1 MEDPSLGNEGSQTS
15 PAVPAPPRKSGWRIA
30 AGILVSIVTLLV
42 TLVLGFLSLCFG
54 MMLKSSSGF
63 SSSDS
68 PWIFGL
74 FAVTILVPIGGTW
87 LAVRLFRGPKASR
100 VAGAGAMA
108 ASTAAAPVPV
118 TRTSAKEIEEQLAY
132 LRLVILVAILAH
144 AALLVLN
151 FSRYRNVAYRGWLLI
166 SIVNFV
172 LYQIPYAVVL
182 IGIRSRAQRWALSLA
197 LMFSILSLCFTT
209 FNLLFVFGPWRY
221 SGSLAPNPALYLL
234 GPVVNVVV
242 IVFAW
247 RAWWA
252 AGRGSDDAVQLVVWG
267 VASAVYLL
275 LLHGTSGLFYRL
287 VHF

>member
-1 MEDPSLGNEGSQTS
+1 
-15 PAVPAPPRKSGWRIA
+15 
-30 AGILVSIVTLLV
+30 
-42 TLVLGFLSLCFG
+42 
-54 MMLKSSSGF
+54 
-63 SSSDS
+63 
-68 PWIFGL
+68 
-74 FAVTILVPIGGTW
+74 
-87 LAVRLFRGPKASR
+87 
-100 VAGAGAMA
+100 
-108 ASTAAAPVPV
+108 
-118 TRTSAKEIEEQLAY
+118 
-132 LRLVILVAILAH
+132 
-144 AALLVLN
+144 
-151 FSRYRNVAYRGWLLI
+151 
-166 SIVNFV
+166 
-172 LYQIPYAVVL
+172 
-182 IGIRSRAQRWALSLA
+182 
-197 LMFSILSLCFTT
+197 MFSILSLCFTT